1 MEKIDTPQ
9 KAPKSIIIIFGAG
22 GDLTKR
28 KLIPALYHLMQQGL
42 LSKHTSVVGV
52 DRADANNES
61 YRKSLS
67 SEIEDFINKKYFSQE
82 LWDQQVSKAHFMQ
95 GDFRDPETYKNLK
108 DFLAN
113 IDSTTETP
121 DNYLFYCATP
131 PKFFGE
137 IATQLGNAGLAA
149 ESEHFWRRIII
160 EKPFGRDLETAR
172 QLNKTLHRSFNE
184 HQIYRI
190 DHYLG
195 KETVQNIMAYRFG
208 NGTIEPIWNHRYID
222 HIQITVSESLG
233 VEDRANYYEEAGAVR
248 DMIANH
254 LLALLSVI
262 AMEPPNSFD
271 DADAIRDEQTKVLKA
286 IQTFTPEQVLT
297 CAVRGQYGSGNR
309 DSGENILGY
318 REEPKVAPES
328 GTETFVA
335 LKLMI
340 DSWRWSGVP
349 FFIRT
354 GKRMP
359 GRYTEV
365 VIQYKYAPSMMF
377 QKSMDKI
384 NHLEPNRLILRI
396 QPDEGISMQF
406 NAKKPGTI
414 QELSTVDMDFSYSK
428 HFGNAPSTGYETLIY
443 DCLCGDATL
452 FKRADNIETSWAIVQ
467 PILDVWQA
475 LPARTF
481 PNYNANS
488 WGPAEAD
495 ALLKRNGEN
504 DRQWHQI
511 EK

>member
-1 MEKIDTPQ
+1 MENIETPT
-9 KAPKSIIIIFGAG
+9 KAPKSIIVIFGAG

-42 LSKHTSVVGV
+42 LSKHTNVIGV
-52 DRADANNES
+52 DRLDIDSETYRNNL
-61 YRKSLS
+61 SL
-67 SEIEDFINKKYFSQE
+67 EINDYIDKEFFSQE
-82 LWDQQVSKAHFMQ
+82 LWELQISKAHYMQ
-95 GDFRDPETYKNLK
+95 GDFREAKTYKNLEK
-108 DFLAN
+108 FISK
-113 IDSTTETP
+113 IDNQTDSP
-121 DNYLFYCATP
+121 DNCLFYCATP
-131 PKFFGE
+131 PSFFGE
-137 IATQLGNAGLAA
+137 IATQLGNAGFAN
-149 ESEHFWRRIII
+149 ESENCWRRIII
-160 EKPFGRDLETAR
+160 EKPFGRDLESAR
-172 QLNKTLHRSFNE
+172 DLNRILHKSFQE

-233 VEDRANYYEEAGAVR
+233 VEDRASYYEEAGAMR

-254 LLALLSVI
+254 LLALLSII

-286 IQTFTPEQVLT
+286 IQDYSPEQVLT
-297 CAVRGQYGSGNR
+297 HAVRGQYDHGTQE
-309 DSGENILGY
+309 DGEQLNGY
-318 REEPKVAPES
+318 REEAGISETS

-349 FFIRT
+349 FYIRT
-354 GKRMP
+354 GKRLP

-377 QKSMDKI
+377 HKAMDRI
-384 NHLEPNRLILRI
+384 NHLAPNRLILRI
-396 QPDEGISMQF
+396 QPDEGISLQF
-406 NAKKPGTI
+406 NAKKPGTL
-414 QELSTVDMDFSYSK
+414 QELSTVDMDFSYSE

-452 FKRADNIETSWAIVQ
+452 FKRADNIEASWAIVQ

-481 PNYNANS
+481 PNYKSNS
-488 WGPAEAD
+488 WGPVDSD
-495 ALLKRNGEN
+495 ALLRRDGREWRK
-504 DRQWHQI
+504 I
-511 EK
+511 KI